1 MIMWASSDAPPS
13 ERWHT
18 LIRAGAARPHPFP
31 KLNILTPYRN
41 SYENW
46 LSAVEAELAK
56 RSR

>member
-1 MIMWASSDAPPS
+1 MWASSDAPPS
-13 ERWHT
+13 ERSHT

-31 KLNILTPYRN
+31 KLNILTPYGN

>member
-1 MIMWASSDAPPS
+1 MWASSDAPPS
-13 ERWHT
+13 ERLHT
-18 LIRAGAARPHPFP
+18 LIRAGPARPHPFP